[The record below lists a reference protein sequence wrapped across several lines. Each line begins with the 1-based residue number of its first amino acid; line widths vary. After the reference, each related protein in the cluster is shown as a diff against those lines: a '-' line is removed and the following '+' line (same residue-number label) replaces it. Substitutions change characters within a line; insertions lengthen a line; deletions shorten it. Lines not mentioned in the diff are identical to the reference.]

1 MTGGNRLERRLH
13 PGIGFD
19 AVDLA
24 GGDQRSDPSSAPA
37 AFVVARKERI
47 LPGQSQTK
55 PPPKAFN
62 RKARPN
68 RAAKRS
74 VWLFGSASNSR
85 VEPNN
90 GQPSVLGKC
99 LSAESDGP
107 LISAVAINSC
117 Y

>member
-24 GGDQRSDPSSAPA
+24 GGDQRSDPSPAPA

-47 LPGQSQTK
+47 LAGQSQTK
-55 PPPKAFN
+55 TPPKAFN

-85 VEPNN
+85 VELKMASH
-90 GQPSVLGKC
+90 QLLGHA
-99 LSAESDGP
+99 SAPRAMD
-107 LISAVAINSC
+107 L
-117 Y
+117 